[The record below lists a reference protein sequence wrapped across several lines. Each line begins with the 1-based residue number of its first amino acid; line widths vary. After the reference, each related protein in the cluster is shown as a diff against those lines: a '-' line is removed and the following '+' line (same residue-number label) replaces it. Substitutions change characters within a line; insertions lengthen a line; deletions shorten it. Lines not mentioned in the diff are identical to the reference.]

1 MVLIFIIIALCFNIL
16 AILICY
22 SMVGESCNGW
32 KFSPFDFFSIFQN
45 HLRLNPWNGE
55 MKKWKERQE
64 GLSDTYF
71 IFFLITYK
79 KIYLCWKFYYF
90 WNPSQKKPFFSETII
105 NRELRIVANA
115 FNQTGEQDELSVH
128 LRGEVYRLA
137 LFLNFRAKSFINWRI
152 ESYMVLKNRAKN

>member
-1 MVLIFIIIALCFNIL
+1 MEIFPL
-16 AILICY
+16 
-22 SMVGESCNGW
+22 W
-32 KFSPFDFFSIFQN
+32 
-45 HLRLNPWNGE
+45 
-55 MKKWKERQE
+55 
-64 GLSDTYF
+64 
-71 IFFLITYK
+71 FFLYFSKPSTAQSVKWWNEKMKRKTRRAIWHIFHFFLNSLTK
-79 KIYLCWKFYYF
+79 KIYLCWTFYYF

-137 LFLNFRAKSFINWRI
+137 LFFNFRAKSFINWRI

>member
-1 MVLIFIIIALCFNIL
+1 MEIFPL
-16 AILICY
+16 
-22 SMVGESCNGW
+22 W
-32 KFSPFDFFSIFQN
+32 
-45 HLRLNPWNGE
+45 
-55 MKKWKERQE
+55 
-64 GLSDTYF
+64 
-71 IFFLITYK
+71 FFLYFSKPSTAQSVKWWNEKMKRKTRRAIWHIFHFFLNSLTK